1 MDNKVSKMI
10 AWAKNQIG
18 TKEIPANSNNVIYNT
33 HYYGRPVSGSG
44 YSWCVTFIWD
54 GMRLNN
60 LSKYFYGG
68 EKCAS
73 CTSLVNFYKKNH
85 PDLVI
90 TKDFQVGDFLL
101 YNFSGT
107 KTTQHIGLCTEV
119 LSNTVKSIEG
129 NTGSGND
136 ANGGSV
142 MERTRNK
149 NLIICGI
156 RWWKMGVTEK
166 KGSEIK
172 VELELLKNGSKG
184 ILVKS
189 LQILL
194 NGYGCDCGMAD
205 SIFGSK
211 TAFAVKDF
219 QKKNKLA
226 VDGIVGQATW
236 NKLLKGD

>member
-1 MDNKVSKMI
+1 M
-10 AWAKNQIG
+10 
-18 TKEIPANSNNVIYNT
+18 
-33 HYYGRPVSGSG
+33 
-44 YSWCVTFIWD
+44 
-54 GMRLNN
+54 
-60 LSKYFYGG
+60 
-68 EKCAS
+68 
-73 CTSLVNFYKKNH
+73 
-85 PDLVI
+85 
-90 TKDFQVGDFLL
+90 
-101 YNFSGT
+101 
-107 KTTQHIGLCTEV
+107 
-119 LSNTVKSIEG
+119 
-129 NTGSGND
+129 
-136 ANGGSV
+136 
-142 MERTRNK
+142 
-149 NLIICGI
+149 
-156 RWWKMGVTEK
+156 TEK

-184 ILVKS
+184 TLVKS